1 MASGINWHGAT
12 FPTRST
18 GQFYRVP
25 PITYADAITD
35 SGLLSDSDFDQDGVR
50 DQTHPK
56 LYFGKWKHALYE
68 TPRTD
73 EQKNNYVPTGD
84 DFRNDDYYFLA
95 YNNLRNAAD
104 PSVLNGKF
112 YPSYPD
118 FSWD

>member
-1 MASGINWHGAT
+1 MN
-12 FPTRST
+12 
-18 GQFYRVP
+18 
-25 PITYADAITD
+25 AIAD
-35 SGLLSDSDFDQDGVR
+35 SGHISDSDFDQDGVL

-56 LYFGKWKHALYE
+56 LYFGKWKHATYE

-104 PSVLNGKF
+104 PSILNGKF
-112 YPSYPD
+112 HPFYPD
-118 FSWD
+118 SS